1 MRSLKRILVVIEIII
16 IIVTMI
22 LSYNNK
28 KFYAHAIDEKQNPVK
43 VGVLLYKFDDTYI
56 SLVRQSLVEIQ
67 KKNEG
72 KVEFTFYDGKDDQAI
87 QNKTID
93 TLLDSKSVDLLLLN
107 LVDVKSA
114 QEGISRIKQYNM
126 PVILFNREPLNMDA
140 VQSYSKAYFVGTN
153 AAQAGTLHF
162 NN

>member
-67 KKNEG
+67 KK
-72 KVEFTFYDGKDDQAI
+72 
-87 QNKTID
+87 
-93 TLLDSKSVDLLLLN
+93 
-107 LVDVKSA
+107 
-114 QEGISRIKQYNM
+114 
-126 PVILFNREPLNMDA
+126 
-140 VQSYSKAYFVGTN
+140 
-153 AAQAGTLHF
+153 
-162 NN
+162 